1 MIIRQSLRSLPADS
15 LVAFAVMVWIGLFLP
30 DYDQW
35 LHLHR
40 WAVTHS
46 ALPLLAVIWLR
57 SPAMTAGLALG
68 LAAHLSAD
76 LFPAAMRGTALIK
89 LVPGMGFG
97 RTMTFLWLTA
107 NILVCAA
114 IADRA
119 AALLGGTRLRVILL
133 GSSLALAAAYVVFH
147 SEPVLSI
154 AAMGG
159 GFVLTQ
165 GRTIASRLFRRR

>member
-1 MIIRQSLRSLPADS
+1 MTIWQSLRSLPADS

-40 WAVTHS
+40 WALTHS
-46 ALPLLAVIWLR
+46 ALPLLTVIWLR
-57 SPAMTAGLALG
+57 SPAITAGLALG

-89 LVPGMGFG
+89 LVPGFG
-97 RTMTFLWLTA
+97 LGQMMTYVWLA
-107 NILVCAA
+107 VNILACAS
-114 IADRA
+114 ISDQA
-119 AALLGGTRLRVILL
+119 AAHLGGTRLRVVLL
-133 GSSLALAAAYVVFH
+133 GSALALAAAYVVFH
-147 SEPVLSI
+147 SEPVLSV

-159 GFVLTQ
+159 SFAATQ
-165 GRTIASRLFRRR
+165 GRSIASRLFRGR